1 MKSTNEPRLCRPQM
15 DDAAPLLAFELGNR
29 AYFEQWINARA
40 ASYYSIE
47 GVAQAI
53 EAAQRDSRADLAHQF
68 LVKVGA
74 DIVGRVNL
82 TALERTY
89 YNKALLGYRIGA
101 DFGGRGYAS
110 KAVQLALRE
119 GFDKLG
125 LWRIEASVRALN
137 PASIRV
143 VERNGFS
150 RFGSTRRSM
159 LLHGAWYDVHHF
171 ECRRDE
177 RA

>member
-1 MKSTNEPRLCRPQM
+1 MNTSNEPRLCRPSM
-15 DDAAPLLAFELGNR
+15 ADAAPLLAFELGNR
-29 AYFEQWINARA
+29 DYFEQWINARPP
-40 ASYYSIE
+40 SYYSIE

-53 EAAQRDSRADLAHQF
+53 EAAERDSRADLAHQF

-101 DFGGRGYAS
+101 GFGGRGYAS
-110 KAVQLALRE
+110 RAVQLALRE

-125 LWRIEASVRALN
+125 LWRVEASVRALN

-143 VERNGFS
+143 LERNRFS
-150 RFGSTRRSM
+150 RFGSTLRSM
-159 LLHGAWYDVHHF
+159 RLHGVWYDVCHF
-171 ECRRDE
+171 ECRSD
-177 RA
+177 AA